1 MHVEPKETRSLPQG
15 DPMTIQEK
23 IQEDIKEAMRRKDS
37 LRLDVL
43 RGMKTAIKNKE
54 IEKIKTLAEGEVF
67 QVLHTLVKQRKD
79 SIDQFSR
86 GGRSDLAAREE
97 AELKILESYLPAG
110 VSDDKIKKVIAE
122 VVAELQ
128 VTSPKDMGKVMKSV
142 MGKFAG
148 EIVDGKQ
155 ISDLV
160 RTQLGGQT
168 KPDG

>member
-1 MHVEPKETRSLPQG
+1 
-15 DPMTIQEK
+15 MTIQER

-67 QVLHTLVKQRKD
+67 QVLHTLIRQRKD
-79 SIDQFSR
+79 SIDQFNR
-86 GGRSDLAAREE
+86 GGRSDLVAREE
-97 AELKILESYLPAG
+97 AELKILESYMPVG
-110 VSDDKIKKVIAE
+110 VSDDTIKKVIAE

-148 EIVDGKQ
+148 EIVDGKR
-155 ISDLV
+155 INDLV
-160 RTQLGGQT
+160 RTQLGSLT
-168 KPDG
+168 KPDE

>member
-1 MHVEPKETRSLPQG
+1 
-15 DPMTIQEK
+15 MTIQER
-23 IQEDIKEAMRRKDS
+23 IQEDIKESMRRKDS

-43 RGMKTAIKNKE
+43 RGMKTAIKHKE
-54 IEKIKTLAEGEVF
+54 IEKIKTLGEAEVF
-67 QVLHTLVKQRKD
+67 QVLHTLIKQRKD

-97 AELKILESYLPAG
+97 AELKILESYLPAS
-110 VSDDKIKKVIAE
+110 VSEDEIRKTIGE

-128 VTSPKDMGKVMKSV
+128 ATSPKDMGKVMKSV

-148 EIVDGKQ
+148 KVVDGKL

-160 RTQLGGQT
+160 KTQLGGQT

>member
-1 MHVEPKETRSLPQG
+1 
-15 DPMTIQEK
+15 MTIQEK

-54 IEKIKTLAEGEVF
+54 IEKIKTLAEGE
-67 QVLHTLVKQRKD
+67 
-79 SIDQFSR
+79 FSR